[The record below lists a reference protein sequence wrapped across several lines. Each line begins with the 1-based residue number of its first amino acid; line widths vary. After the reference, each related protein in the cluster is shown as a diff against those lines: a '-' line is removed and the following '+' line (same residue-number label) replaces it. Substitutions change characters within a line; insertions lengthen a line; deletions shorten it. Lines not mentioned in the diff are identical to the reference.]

1 MVFKPVP
8 ESEITRAIATSFI
21 EMFSDFARSDVIVV
35 GAGPASLMASREL
48 ARRGVRVLVIE
59 QNNYLGG
66 GCSAGKLCE
75 RHEGMLRTLLR

>member
-35 GAGPASLMASREL
+35 GAGPAGLMASREL
-48 ARRGVRVLVIE
+48 AKRGVKVLVIE
-59 QNNYLGG
+59 QNNYLGE
-66 GCSAGKLCE
+66 GCSAGSCAKGTKGCS
-75 RHEGMLRTLLR
+75 GPSSV

>member
-21 EMFSDFARSDVIVV
+21 EMFSEFARSDVIVV
-35 GAGPASLMASREL
+35 GAGPAGLMASREL
-48 ARRGVRVLVIE
+48 AKRGVKVLVIE

-66 GCSAGKLCE
+66 G
-75 RHEGMLRTLLR
+75 